1 MMKRNL
7 MTTHICSSQTAFYHE
22 LQQRFLALLQE
33 HSLLGEQVSLSAKM
47 LSPEEAIGIPKR
59 KDFPILSGK
68 DIMVQAASGRPLQ
81 TLRPYFTERW
91 KRSVHWI

>member
-1 MMKRNL
+1 MMKRNF

-68 DIMVQAASGRPLQ
+68 DIMVQAECA
-81 TLRPYFTERW
+81 RW